1 MTERNT
7 RVLVVEDELAT
18 QQILAEILSDE
29 GYEVDVASHGLQA
42 LDRVRQALPDV
53 VLLDLNMPVMD
64 GWGFQD
70 ALRKLDGGDHPQIIL
85 LTADYN
91 ARDQARRLG
100 ARAYLTKPFDIDK
113 LLATVSEVA

>member
-42 LDRVRQALPDV
+42 LDRVR
-53 VLLDLNMPVMD
+53 
-64 GWGFQD
+64 
-70 ALRKLDGGDHPQIIL
+70 
-85 LTADYN
+85 
-91 ARDQARRLG
+91 
-100 ARAYLTKPFDIDK
+100 
-113 LLATVSEVA
+113 